1 MNLEIPLQAKV
12 SDILKTVEGAEEGS
26 HIYCSSDRHFSLLK
40 ICLVKLQ
47 KSDLSIYL
55 LDQHGFTVKQV
66 SAHRKP
72 TTAVAAEPEPQQSLS
87 SEVEV
92 EPESTV
98 LQIDAEQASAGE
110 APQRVEPSIEQPQSQ
125 PPAMPEAAVAVE
137 PAVEQGLNHQQIS
150 AVRDLEQ
157 ALRKCKELQL
167 LLVGFSDGLV
177 AVPEALGYG
186 TAAISSAEALEVE
199 AFDVYRGYEPDD
211 EPGY

>member
-12 SDILKTVEGAEEGS
+12 SDILKTVESAEEGS
-26 HIYCSSDRHFSLLK
+26 HIYCSSERHFSLLK
-40 ICLVKLQ
+40 ICLLKLQ

-72 TTAVAAEPEPQQSLS
+72 TPAESAPSTAESEPATSQTPEFIPEPVSTGADIEDGATQDVATSGPVVAP
-87 SEVEV
+87 VEV
-92 EPESTV
+92 E
-98 LQIDAEQASAGE
+98 QAVADPAQNLTE
-110 APQRVEPSIEQPQSQ
+110 AP
-125 PPAMPEAAVAVE
+125 A
-137 PAVEQGLNHQQIS
+137 EQGLNHQQIS

-199 AFDVYRGYEPDD
+199 AFDVYRGYEADD
-211 EPGY
+211 EAI